1 MFTMLPSNTL
11 QTNQASQ
18 LNAISSGASLHATA
32 ALVNARTTVD
42 NPFYCNQSS
51 EVPEPT
57 ENKRSLSSTVASLL
71 KIQAA
76 PNVTID
82 TFNGD
87 CLEFKYF
94 MTTFE
99 DVIESNIDNARGRL
113 TRLIQYTSGEA
124 KDLAKGCV
132 YLNPEDGYK
141 KAKELLQ
148 KRFGDPLRVLA
159 AYQRELREWKPI
171 KSLDTASLQRLYT
184 FLVKT
189 SNIATEHF
197 NSYQILCTI
206 TSKLP
211 ANLRDRWNRSVY

>member
-1 MFTMLPSNTL
+1 
-11 QTNQASQ
+11 
-18 LNAISSGASLHATA
+18 
-32 ALVNARTTVD
+32 
-42 NPFYCNQSS
+42 
-51 EVPEPT
+51 
-57 ENKRSLSSTVASLL
+57 
-71 KIQAA
+71 
-76 PNVTID
+76 
-82 TFNGD
+82 
-87 CLEFKYF
+87 

-211 ANLRDRWNRSVY
+211 ANLRDRWNRSVYRFRSIEKREPVLVDLIDFIERETVIATDPLFSK